1 MFVASIKGRKGK
13 VEVYNNHFLWEG
25 EGEVGGGGFGAVKT
39 IELDWNLGVNN
50 HP

>member
-1 MFVASIKGRKGK
+1 MFVASMKGRKCK

-25 EGEVGGGGFGAVKT
+25 EGELGGGGFGAVKS
-39 IELDWNLGVNN
+39 IELDWNLVVNN